1 MAMGS
6 DGCCAQD
13 TRGKCAASAD
23 EVHTSTSGPCTV
35 PCLQCLAVGHCSAS
49 SFSTGP
55 AKAQLA
61 PLFARM
67 YVLPVHVILLVTRPV
82 FVDRIALAG
91 GAGRTGFAR
100 GELRWP
106 AVQGADV
113 ALPRRGTL
121 CLVMCCW
128 RFFTRLTLARCIFL
142 RGPAR
147 VRARDT
153 LIESSSSVPPTS
165 AGGAGRGPDCPGTA
179 PQTEALTEGT
189 RTEATSSGGPAKV

>member
-13 TRGKCAASAD
+13 IRGKYAASAD
-23 EVHTSTSGPCTV
+23 EALTSTSGPCTA
-35 PCLQCLAVGHCSAS
+35 PSLQCLAVWQCSAS

-61 PLFARM
+61 PSFARM
-67 YVLPVHVILLVTRPV
+67 CVLPVHVILLVTHLV
-82 FVDRIALAG
+82 FVDRIAQAG
-91 GAGRTGFAR
+91 CTGRAGPAR
-100 GELRWP
+100 GEPRRP
-106 AVQGADV
+106 AERGADV
-113 ALPRRGTL
+113 ALLEHGTL

-142 RGPAR
+142 PGPAR

-153 LIESSSSVPPTS
+153 LTESSSSVPPTS

-179 PQTEALTEGT
+179 PQTEALMEGT